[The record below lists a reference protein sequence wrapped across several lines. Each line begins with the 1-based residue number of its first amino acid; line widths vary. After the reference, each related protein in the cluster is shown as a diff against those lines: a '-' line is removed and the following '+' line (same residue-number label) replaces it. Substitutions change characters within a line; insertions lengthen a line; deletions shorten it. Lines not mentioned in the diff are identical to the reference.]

1 MSELKATT
9 AAEIAGGGKMNIY
22 ELARKRIAA
31 HEVPLPPKYERKAP
45 PPKPKYTKPAVQ
57 LTAEQRMERKRK
69 YNRDYYE
76 AHRDER
82 RAAEAKRRQANREQY
97 RSASLQWY
105 YEHREHCLQ
114 KNKEWRKAHME
125 RKREQ
130 GRKFRE
136 AHPGYYS
143 RANRLKRKEKRENGN
158 IAA

>member
-1 MSELKATT
+1 
-9 AAEIAGGGKMNIY
+9 MNIY

-31 HEVPLPPKYERKAP
+31 HKVPLPPKDERKAP

>member
-1 MSELKATT
+1 MA
-9 AAEIAGGGKMNIY
+9 
-22 ELARKRIAA
+22 KRGR
-31 HEVPLPPKYERKAP
+31 PKKKTLQQLLRERMQQSFEEAVEKRR
-45 PPKPKYTKPAVQ
+45 PKPVKEP
-57 LTAEQRMERKRK
+57 RK
-69 YNRDYYE
+69 DS
-76 AHRDER
+76 DDPFER

-143 RANRLKRKEKRENGN
+143 RANRLKRKDKRENGN

>member
-1 MSELKATT
+1 
-9 AAEIAGGGKMNIY
+9 MNIY

-105 YEHREHCLQ
+105 YENREHCCQ
-114 KNKEWRKAHME
+114 MRREWQAAHKEERVEYMRDWRAK
-125 RKREQ
+125 
-130 GRKFRE
+130 
-136 AHPGYYS
+136 HPGYYS
-143 RANRLKRKEKRENGN
+143 RANRKKRSEKK
-158 IAA
+158 